1 MAQSRDRV
9 KALLTEAVTLLCK
22 NSVAY
27 QAEVEVEGLLG
38 ITVDRNEVFLV
49 SLHEIISKPEGQQMQ
64 LLHPHP
70 QAYSKPFTSTPSYSP
85 TPNKRKRRRKSGE
98 RTPQPV
104 VKKAM
109 PIATPEM
116 TEAIVLEDD
125 DEGSN
130 GTTDFQEGAH
140 PAQNTGDTNLDD
152 SSQGQDEPT
161 ASDTTF
167 DDLADTSNP
176 TEAFSNQP
184 ALDSANAIDGVGN
197 DVQETGES
205 GVVSEERFGDGDDG
219 SMPGASDNIASVKRE
234 TFDSFAQQD
243 DSLGDYESF
252 EHEQKYSA
260 AMGLMQPG
268 DSSQGVVGGSGFTVP
283 PGTSTQQSPN
293 TQVGILFYANLQH
306 IHYTKVQK
314 IHAAFGG
321 FILAKAEYE
330 QGLFLSMGNNRRQC
344 DRGKDQKVLLNF
356 LLTFHSL

>member
-1 MAQSRDRV
+1 MTNPGRDRV

-22 NSVAY
+22 NSVTY
-27 QAEVEVEGLLG
+27 EAEVEVEGLLG

-70 QAYSKPFTSTPSYSP
+70 QTYSKPFTSTPSYSP

-98 RTPQPV
+98 GTPKPV
-104 VKKAM
+104 LKKAT

-116 TEAIVLEDD
+116 TEAIVLGDDDD

-130 GTTDFQEGAH
+130 GTTDFQEGAQS
-140 PAQNTGDTNLDD
+140 AQNTGDTNLDD

-176 TEAFSNQP
+176 TAAFSNQP
-184 ALDSANAIDGVGN
+184 ALDSANAIDGGGN
-197 DVQETGES
+197 DTQETGES
-205 GVVSEERFGDGDDG
+205 GVVSEEHFGDGDDG
-219 SMPGASDNIASVKRE
+219 SVPGASDNIASVKRE

-260 AMGLMQPG
+260 TVGLMQPG
-268 DSSQGVVGGSGFTVP
+268 DNSQGVVGGSGFTMP

-293 TQVGILFYANLQH
+293 TQVGILFYTNLKH

-314 IHAAFGG
+314 IHEVFSGL
-321 FILAKAEYE
+321 IHTKA
-330 QGLFLSMGNNRRQC
+330 
-344 DRGKDQKVLLNF
+344 V
-356 LLTFHSL
+356 

>member
-1 MAQSRDRV
+1 MYGIIIAYSRRSSPLYFQEKMMKSERDRV

-22 NSVAY
+22 NSVPY

-64 LLHPHP
+64 LLHPQSYP
-70 QAYSKPFTSTPSYSP
+70 KQFTSTPSYSS

-98 RTPQPV
+98 GTPQPV
-104 VKKAM
+104 LKKAT
-109 PIATPEM
+109 PIATPEI
-116 TEAIVLEDD
+116 TEAIVLEDDD

-130 GTTDFQEGAH
+130 GTTDFQEGAQS
-140 PAQNTGDTNLDD
+140 AQNTGDTNLD

-176 TEAFSNQP
+176 SAAFSNQP
-184 ALDSANAIDGVGN
+184 ALDSANAVDGGGD
-197 DVQETGES
+197 DVQETGET
-205 GVVSEERFGDGDDG
+205 GVVSEEHFGDDDDDAV
-219 SMPGASDNIASVKRE
+219 PGASDNIASVKRE

-243 DSLGDYESF
+243 DSLGDYEGF

-260 AMGLMQPG
+260 AMGMMQQG
-268 DSSQGVVGGSGFTVP
+268 DGSQGVVAGSNFTMP

-293 TQVGILFYANLQH
+293 TQVGILLHMQ
-306 IHYTKVQK
+306 I
-314 IHAAFGG
+314 
-321 FILAKAEYE
+321 
-330 QGLFLSMGNNRRQC
+330 
-344 DRGKDQKVLLNF
+344 
-356 LLTFHSL
+356 